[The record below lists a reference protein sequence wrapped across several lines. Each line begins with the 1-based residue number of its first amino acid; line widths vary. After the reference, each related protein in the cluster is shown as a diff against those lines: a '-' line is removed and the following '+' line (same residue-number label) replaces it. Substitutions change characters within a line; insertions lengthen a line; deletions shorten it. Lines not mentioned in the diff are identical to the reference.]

1 MHIKEVKTAI
11 KIGDFVLRNDNTPN
25 KINIEYLPNL
35 GKDVLEDNSPRIYL
49 IVVNGVIKKI
59 GGSSSKGGIKAT
71 MSFYINAMQGSP
83 GRPRFIVHLLIEKE
97 LKKGSKV
104 ELYMI
109 RSPKI
114 KAKVP
119 GLFGYKKIKIGSYKE
134 MEDLC
139 KSDYYSQEGKY
150 PDWNFQENNV
160 PYPSNLA
167 KKHIVY
173 HQRRLKKRSKHGVG
187 NR

>member
-1 MHIKEVKTAI
+1 MNIKEVKTAI

-35 GKDVLEDNSPRIYL
+35 GKDILEDDSARIYL
-49 IVVNGVIKKI
+49 IVVDGIIKKI

-71 MSFYINAMQGSP
+71 MSFYVNAMQGSP
-83 GRPRFIVHLLIEKE
+83 GRPRFIIHLLIEKE
-97 LKKGSKV
+97 LKKGSIV

-114 KAKVP
+114 KARIP
-119 GLFGYKKIKIGSYKE
+119 GLFRYKKMKIGSYKE

-139 KSDYYSQEGKY
+139 KSDYYSKESRY
-150 PDWNFQENNV
+150 PDWNFQENNE
-160 PYPSNLA
+160 PYPSHLA
-167 KKHIVY
+167 KKHVFY
-173 HQRRLKKRSKHGVG
+173 HQRRLKKNFKHEVDSK
-187 NR
+187 